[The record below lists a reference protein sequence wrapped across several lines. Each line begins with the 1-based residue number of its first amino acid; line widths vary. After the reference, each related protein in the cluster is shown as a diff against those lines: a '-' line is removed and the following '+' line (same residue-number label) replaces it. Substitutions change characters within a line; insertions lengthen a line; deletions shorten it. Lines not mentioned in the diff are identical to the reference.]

1 MATVMLSP
9 CPASKEA
16 LTLIGNP
23 DSVDVI
29 VNFFPQGFLGVPHVY
44 ALTVLALDN

>member
-1 MATVMLSP
+1 MAAVMLSP
-9 CPASKEA
+9 CPASKVA